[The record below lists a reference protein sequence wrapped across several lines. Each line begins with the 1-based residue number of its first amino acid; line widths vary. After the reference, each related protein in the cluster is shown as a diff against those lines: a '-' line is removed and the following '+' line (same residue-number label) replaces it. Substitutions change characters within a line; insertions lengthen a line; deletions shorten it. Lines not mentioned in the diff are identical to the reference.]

1 MALSKPKIL
10 RSIRNIAISFVV
22 ILVLAV
28 GAGAGYTWY
37 MGKQKVA
44 STVVAEPVQ
53 ASPVIKPTKP
63 AENTSVG
70 VSVQSL
76 LTPITPGSNT
86 SITIRTTPSATCTI
100 SVVYKDVPSTDSGL
114 KAEQADDFG
123 MATWTWTVGVSV
135 PLGKWPVKVT
145 CTYNK
150 KSGVVQGDLVV
161 ANAS

>member
-28 GAGAGYTWY
+28 GTGAGYTWY

-53 ASPVIKPTKP
+53 TSPAIIPTKP
-63 AENTSVG
+63 AENASVG

-86 SITIRTTPSATCTI
+86 SITIRTTPSAACTI
-100 SVVYKDVPSTDSGL
+100 SVVYNDVPSTDSGL

-135 PLGKWPVKVT
+135 PLGKWPVKVA
-145 CTYNK
+145 CSYNK
-150 KSGVVQGDLVV
+150 HSGVVQGDLVV